1 MSSAMKPSAKLSVFG
16 FLLASSVALSAR
28 AESERTVDSAR
39 IHLADVS
46 DGYDDTELA
55 SLDLG
60 PSPPPGNSRLL
71 SRSEVEDQLHAA
83 GDDAKNLRMP
93 SALRVKSAAKRWSAE
108 ELLGELTPRLMQ
120 ALPLGLKFKSSK
132 LNRALVTSPS
142 VTFGDAHF
150 PKFPKREGELT
161 LTATVDLIQDGA
173 TVMRVPVTVVVLV
186 TEAATRPAAAKGARI
201 NLVIEHGPA
210 RVTALAT
217 ALSDIELGALGSF
230 RVASTQR
237 VLRARLIGPDSALVV
252 Q

>member
-1 MSSAMKPSAKLSVFG
+1 MRAFG
-16 FLLASSVALSAR
+16 KYGALAFLLASSVALSAS
-28 AESERTVDSAR
+28 AELERTIDSAR
-39 IHLADVS
+39 IHLSDIS
-46 DGYDDTELA
+46 DGYDDGELA

-60 PSPPPGNSRLL
+60 PAPPPGNSRLL

-93 SALRVKSAAKRWSAE
+93 SSLRVKSASKRWSAD
-108 ELLGELTPRLMQ
+108 ELREALTPKLL
-120 ALPLGLKFKSSK
+120 AGLPLGLKFKSSK

-142 VTFGDAHF
+142 IQVGQAHY

-161 LTATVDLIQDGA
+161 LTAIVDMMQDGV
-173 TVMRVPVTVVVLV
+173 TVLRVPVTVVVLV

-217 ALSDIELGALGSF
+217 ALSDTELGGLGSF
-230 RVASTQR
+230 RVVSTQR
-237 VLRARLIGPDSALVV
+237 VLRARLVGPDSALVV
-252 Q
+252 E